1 MAAAIRVSGTAFF
14 KVDGVSYSLRGTLT
28 VQPLSLEREAVVG
41 MDGIHGYAER
51 SIVPFITVELTKTPE
66 LNMTAI
72 GAITNSTITA
82 EFSDDTTYALR
93 NAWFAGQ
100 SEVNG
105 GEGTVTLR
113 FEGLSCVEL

>member
-1 MAAAIRVSGTAFF
+1 MAAIRVAGTAFF
-14 KVDGVSYSLRGTLT
+14 KIDGVSYSLKGALS
-28 VQPLSLEREAVVG
+28 VQPLSEEREAVVG

-51 SIVPFITVELTKTPE
+51 SIVPFISVELTKDPT
-66 LNMTAI
+66 LRMAAI
-72 GAITNSTITA
+72 GTMTNNTITA
-82 EFSDDTTYALR
+82 ECADGTVYALR

-113 FEGLSCVEL
+113 FEGLSCAEI

>member
-1 MAAAIRVSGTAFF
+1 MAAIRVAGTAFF
-14 KVDGVSYSLRGTLT
+14 KIDGLQYSLKGALSI
-28 VQPLSLEREAVVG
+28 QPLSEERAAVTG
-41 MDGIHGYAER
+41 MDGIHGYSETP
-51 SIVPFITVELTKTPE
+51 IVPFISVELTKTPG
-66 LNMTAI
+66 LSMAAI
-72 GAITNSTITA
+72 GAVTNSTITA
-82 EFSDDTTYALR
+82 ECADQTVYALR